1 MKNRIVRTLSIGVLS
16 AGAALTSSLAVGAER
31 GFYVGGYYGQTK
43 TSLDITRFDE
53 IAQAIYSSGGFD
65 VFSST
70 STLDDETA
78 SYGFFGG
85 YRLSRHFAF
94 EGGYMDL
101 GRYVYDEHSVGEFP
115 ATDTLPVEPGE
126 FSQRLSV
133 QTRGIAVSALAILPL
148 SYRAELYARGGI
160 MLSNNKLKGSV
171 ADATGSAPT
180 GQRTKSGSNFLVGVG
195 GGFTFAE
202 IYTVR
207 LEYERIMEVGD
218 ELTGKE
224 DVDLIQLAVTV
235 AF

>member
-85 YRLSRHFAF
+85 YTRKNGAWLPAEGLVRFASSTARQKLGSHNRMSTRLFVA
-94 EGGYMDL
+94 
-101 GRYVYDEHSVGEFP
+101 
-115 ATDTLPVEPGE
+115 
-126 FSQRLSV
+126 QR
-133 QTRGIAVSALAILPL
+133 GLADVIH
-148 SYRAELYARGGI
+148 
-160 MLSNNKLKGSV
+160 
-171 ADATGSAPT
+171 
-180 GQRTKSGSNFLVGVG
+180 
-195 GGFTFAE
+195 
-202 IYTVR
+202 
-207 LEYERIMEVGD
+207 YE
-218 ELTGKE
+218 
-224 DVDLIQLAVTV
+224 
-235 AF
+235 